1 MTGNFEIFWERL
13 NWERASGHTPPRRVG
28 QTANGQRP
36 EPEPEAGSGRLETWS
51 ETDVLAVFD
60 RRCPHQQHFHGH
72 LVKSTRYKGIFL
84 KKTCEPAGVWLKLR
98 KQDKT
103 EQATVSNWPKSGGP
117 QMLQTQQNLT
127 KSMLGLSSRQRQA
140 SNTRWAAEIYS
151 GKS

>member
-1 MTGNFEIFWERL
+1 MDRNQRACCFEQAMSTSTTLLSCFY
-13 NWERASGHTPPRRVG
+13 
-28 QTANGQRP
+28 
-36 EPEPEAGSGRLETWS
+36 
-51 ETDVLAVFD
+51 
-60 RRCPHQQHFHGH
+60 GH
-72 LVKSTRYKGIFL
+72 LLKNTRYKGIFL